1 MNQQDYIQT
10 VLDLYV
16 SLPSTPESPRRDDR
30 YLAMKLYRE
39 GVALMK
45 IECALLLG
53 CARRE
58 LQEHDEPLHPI
69 RSLRYFVPVLEEVQ
83 HESPDAGYVQ
93 YLREKLSGLLRQ
105 IPTRKQQARVG
116 VGVARQLR
124 FRW

>member
-1 MNQQDYIQT
+1 MNQQDYIQR

-39 GVALMK
+39 GVSLLK

-58 LQEHDEPLHPI
+58 LQEHDEPLQPI

-83 HESPDAGYVQ
+83 TESLHRGYVG
-93 YLREKLSGLLRQ
+93 YLREKISGLLQ
-105 IPTRKQQARVG
+105 PKPTRQQHAQVD

>member
-1 MNQQDYIQT
+1 MNQQNYIQT

-39 GVALMK
+39 GVALLK
-45 IECALLLG
+45 IECALFLG

-58 LQEHDEPLHPI
+58 LQEHEEPLQPI

-83 HESPDAGYVQ
+83 HESFDAGYVR
-93 YLREKLSGLLRQ
+93 YLREKLSGLLQ
-105 IPTRKQQARVG
+105 PKPIRKQQARVG
-116 VGVARQLR
+116 VGIARQLR
-124 FRW
+124 FQW